1 MQTGIAHSRTKE
13 QADRHSELPGSQITN
28 TLVPSAWR
36 KGTGLAQSWSK
47 EYSARHA
54 GERLSPCNTGYSK
67 RNAARPGDFL
77 PIFSRSCGTSFSQ
90 ANPRALHKD
99 RGGLTQGL
107 RGPGFPKGAI
117 GRHKYLHTAGC
128 PTRSAARSGDFLP
141 IFSRSCGAFFSQIGH
156 APYIA
161 DVADKTGASAVLT
174 QGVIGRHKYL
184 HVAGYP
190 TRIDLGGI
198 LDTKVEKLIE
208 ELKQLEQEEYS
219 QLYLAIQ
226 RSFGDGRQS
235 AAHLGAANAYGR
247 AARLVKDYFGSAPEK

>member
-128 PTRSAARSGDFLP
+128 PTR
-141 IFSRSCGAFFSQIGH
+141 
-156 APYIA
+156 
-161 DVADKTGASAVLT
+161 
-174 QGVIGRHKYL
+174 
-184 HVAGYP
+184 
-190 TRIDLGGI
+190 IDLGGV
-198 LDTKVEKLIE
+198 LDTKVEKLLA
-208 ELKQLEQEEYS
+208 ELKQFEQEEYGKMH
-219 QLYLAIQ
+219 LANH
-226 RSFGDGRQS
+226 RGFGDGSQS
-235 AAHLGAANAYGR
+235 AVHLGAATAYGK
-247 AARLVKDYFGSAPEK
+247 AARLVKDYLGSSPEK